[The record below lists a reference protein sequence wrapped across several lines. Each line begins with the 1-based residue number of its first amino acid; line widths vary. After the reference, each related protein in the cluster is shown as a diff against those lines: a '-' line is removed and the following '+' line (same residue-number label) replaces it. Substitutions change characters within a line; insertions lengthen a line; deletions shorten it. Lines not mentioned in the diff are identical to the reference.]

1 MSFKSGQKFKLSA
14 RAASSAAAVLACLF
28 FLAQAP
34 APRAQEP
41 PPQRPAPEPVE
52 LGEDDVLKIDTD
64 LVLVDVMVTD
74 AEGRAVKGL
83 RPEDF
88 KLYEDGE
95 QRPVAFLNVERR
107 AGSERPVAV
116 VFAVD
121 VSGSM
126 TPEEME
132 RLRTAMTAFSEKLS
146 NRPASFALMS
156 FGMNARVVQGFTSDP
171 RKLDRALV
179 KLARETNGLST
190 HAYDAVDDAVRL
202 LQRSAPRTLDRRLL
216 KRAVVVVT
224 DGFPVGDTVHPST
237 VIERA
242 NQAEVSVYTVTLPS
256 YTRLL
261 ASNAPERAPLPTP
274 LDVSGLVEKT
284 GGTNFYATAKDYDPL
299 FKALAEEVT
308 STYVLAFYPPEEKRR
323 DGRLHTVR
331 VEGPRGLSVRQN
343 RTSYESRKP

>member
-1 MSFKSGQKFKLSA
+1 MSGHKLFIPA
-14 RAASSAAAVLACLF
+14 LAASILACL
-28 FLAQAP
+28 LTA
-34 APRAQEP
+34 APRAQQQ
-41 PPQRPAPEPVE
+41 QRPAPSPEPVE
-52 LGEDDVLKIDTD
+52 LGEEDVLKIDTD
-64 LVLVDVMVTD
+64 LVLVDVTVTD

-83 RPEDF
+83 KPDDF

-95 QRPVAFLNVERR
+95 ERPVAFLNVERR
-107 AGSERPVAV
+107 SGAERPVAV

-156 FGMNARVVQGFTSDP
+156 FGMNARVVQGFTNDP
-171 RKLDRALV
+171 RKLERALG

-202 LQRSAPRTLDRRLL
+202 LQRSAPRTLDRRIL

-323 DGRLHTVR
+323 DGRLHNIR
-331 VEGPRGLSVRQN
+331 VEGPRGLSIRQN
-343 RTSYESRKP
+343 RTTYQSRDK